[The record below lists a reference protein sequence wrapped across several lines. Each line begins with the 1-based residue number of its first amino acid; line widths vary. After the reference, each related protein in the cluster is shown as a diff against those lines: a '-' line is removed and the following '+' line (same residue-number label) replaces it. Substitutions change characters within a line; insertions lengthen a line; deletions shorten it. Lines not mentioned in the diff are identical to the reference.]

1 MSKFLHKI
9 HVWLYKNLLTQ
20 DPNDYSGRTKMEHV
34 YDVAGISHLAETRGG
49 ANVKAEDMTRIVNL
63 WLKEMSYQLC
73 DNNGVNTG
81 YFQAKLHIQG
91 VFKSATDTYDPQRH
105 KLLFEFQQGKLLRD
119 ELELVDVAIDG
130 AADTAPFLDSVYDYT
145 NDAINQYLATGGMI
159 EIKGFNLKFLPK
171 EPTNGIFL
179 TSEPFGEF
187 KLPTVSINK
196 PQQLIAQVPLD
207 VTIGGP
213 YWLEVRTTLSS
224 SNHPLKTLKVGRLPQ
239 ELNVT

>member
-1 MSKFLHKI
+1 MHRI

-49 ANVKAEDMTRIVNL
+49 SNIKAEDMTRIVNL

-81 YFQAKLHIQG
+81 YFQAKMHIQG

-130 AADTAPFLDSVYDYT
+130 AADTAPLLDTVYDYSSNIT
-145 NDAINQYLATGGMI
+145 NQYLTIGGMI

-171 EPTNGIFL
+171 EASNGIFL
-179 TSEPFGEF
+179 VSEIGTH
-187 KLPTVSINK
+187 KLLLVPTNK
-196 PQQLIAQVPLD
+196 PQQLIAQIPADVPPLA
-207 VTIGGP
+207 
-213 YWLEVRTTLSS
+213 YWIEVRTTLSG
-224 SNHPLKTLKVGRLPQ
+224 SNHPLKTLKIGRLPQ
-239 ELNVT
+239 ELTVS